1 MVTALAPQAIAD
13 QYRQTSARFMRQAE
27 YEFERGDLLQASE
40 KSWNAA
46 VQHLKAL
53 ATLRGMSHNDHWN
66 LRLVARQMVD
76 ETGNE
81 RIGELFGL
89 GEGLHSNF
97 YEQWMPEAEVRARMN
112 NMRELIDLLRSVP
125 TPNGSV
131 PIRPNRGRT
140 FFRDR
145 GDG

>member
-1 MVTALAPQAIAD
+1 MVTALTPEAIAD

-27 YEFERGDLLQASE
+27 YEYERGDLLQASE

-53 ATLRGMSHNDHWN
+53 ATLRGMYHNDHWN
-66 LRLVARQMVD
+66 LRLVARQIVD
-76 ETGNE
+76 ETGQE
-81 RIGELFGL
+81 RIGLLFRS
-89 GEGLHSNF
+89 GESLHSNF
-97 YEQWMPEAEVRARMN
+97 YEQWMREAEVRACMDDMN
-112 NMRELIDLLRSVP
+112 ELIDLLQSVP
-125 TPNGSV
+125 TSNGSV

>member
-1 MVTALAPQAIAD
+1 MTTVSTPEAIAE
-13 QYRQTSARFMRQAE
+13 QYRQTSACFMRHAE
-27 YEFERGDLLQASE
+27 AEFERGDLLQASE
-40 KSWNAA
+40 KAWNAA
-46 VQHLKAL
+46 VQQLKAM
-53 ATLRGMSHNDHWN
+53 ATLRGMEHNDHWK
-66 LRLVARQMVD
+66 LRLVARQIVD
-76 ETGNE
+76 ETEQE

>member
-1 MVTALAPQAIAD
+1 MTTVSTPEAIAG
-13 QYRQTSARFMRQAE
+13 QFRQTADRFMLHAE
-27 YEFERGDLLQASE
+27 AEFERGDLLQASE
-40 KSWNAA
+40 KAWNAA
-46 VQHLKAL
+46 VQQLKAL
-53 ATLRGMSHNDHWN
+53 ATLRGMSHNAHWE
-66 LRLVARQMVD
+66 LRMVARQIVD
-76 ETGNE
+76 ETEQE

>member
-1 MVTALAPQAIAD
+1 MQ
-13 QYRQTSARFMRQAE
+13 QAE

-40 KSWNAA
+40 KAWNAA

-53 ATLRGMSHNDHWN
+53 ATMRGMSHNDHWQI
-66 LRLVARQMVD
+66 RLVARQIVD

-81 RIGELFGL
+81 RIGELFRS
-89 GEGLHSNF
+89 GESLHSNF
-97 YEQWMPEAEVRARMN
+97 YEQWMREAEVRACMN
-112 NMRELIDLLRSVP
+112 NMNELIDLLRSVP

>member
-1 MVTALAPQAIAD
+1 
-13 QYRQTSARFMRQAE
+13 MRQAE

-40 KSWNAA
+40 KAWNAA
-46 VQHLKAL
+46 VQQLKAL
-53 ATLRGMSHNDHWN
+53 ATLRGMEHNDHWK
-66 LRLVARQMVD
+66 LRMVARQIVD
-76 ETGNE
+76 ETGQE
-81 RIGELFGL
+81 RIGLLFRS
-89 GEGLHSNF
+89 GESLHSNF
-97 YEQWMPEAEVRARMN
+97 YEQWMREAEVRACMDE
-112 NMRELIDLLRSVP
+112 MKELIDLLRSVP

>member
-1 MVTALAPQAIAD
+1 MVTALNTESIAD
-13 QYRQTSARFMRQAE
+13 QYRHTSDRFMRQAE

-40 KSWNAA
+40 KAWNAA
-46 VQHLKAL
+46 VQQLKAL
-53 ATLRGMSHNDHWN
+53 ATMRGMSHNDHWQI
-66 LRLVARQMVD
+66 RQIARQIVD
-76 ETGNE
+76 ETEDE

-112 NMRELIDLLRSVP
+112 NMTELIERLRSVP
-125 TPNGSV
+125 IPDGTF

-140 FFRDR
+140 FYRDR
-145 GDG
+145 GHN

>member
-1 MVTALAPQAIAD
+1 MTTAHTIESMAD
-13 QYRQTSARFMRQAE
+13 QFRQTADRFMRHAE
-27 YEFERGDLLQASE
+27 AEFERGDLLQASE
-40 KSWNAA
+40 KAWNAA
-46 VQHLKAL
+46 VQQLKAL
-53 ATLRGMSHNDHWN
+53 ATLRGMSHNAHWE
-66 LRLVARQMVD
+66 LRMVARQIVV
-76 ETGNE
+76 ETGRE
-81 RIGELFGL
+81 RIGLLFNA
-89 GEGLHSNF
+89 GEALHSNF
-97 YEQWMPEAEVRARMN
+97 YEQWMPEAEVRARMD

>member
-1 MVTALAPQAIAD
+1 MTTVSTTEGIAD
-13 QYRQTSARFMRQAE
+13 QYRQTSARFMRHAE
-27 YEFERGDLLQASE
+27 AEFERGDLLQASE
-40 KSWNAA
+40 KAWNAA
-46 VQHLKAL
+46 VQQLKAL
-53 ATLRGMSHNDHWN
+53 ATMRGMSHNDHWN
-66 LRLVARQMVD
+66 IRLVARQIVD

-112 NMRELIDLLRSVP
+112 NMNELIDLLRSVP
-125 TPNGSV
+125 IPNGSV

>member
-1 MVTALAPQAIAD
+1 MTTVSTPEAIAG
-13 QYRQTSARFMRQAE
+13 QFRQTADRFMLHAE
-27 YEFERGDLLQASE
+27 AEFERGDLLQASE
-40 KSWNAA
+40 KAWNAA
-46 VQHLKAL
+46 VQQLKAL
-53 ATLRGMSHNDHWN
+53 ATLRGMSHNAHWE
-66 LRLVARQMVD
+66 LRMVARQIVD
-76 ETGNE
+76 ETEQE

-125 TPNGSV
+125 TPNESV

>member
-1 MVTALAPQAIAD
+1 MTTVSTPEAIAD

-46 VQHLKAL
+46 VQQLKAL

-81 RIGELFGL
+81 RIGLLFNA
-89 GEGLHSNF
+89 GEALHSNF

-112 NMRELIDLLRSVP
+112 NMGELIDLLVSVP